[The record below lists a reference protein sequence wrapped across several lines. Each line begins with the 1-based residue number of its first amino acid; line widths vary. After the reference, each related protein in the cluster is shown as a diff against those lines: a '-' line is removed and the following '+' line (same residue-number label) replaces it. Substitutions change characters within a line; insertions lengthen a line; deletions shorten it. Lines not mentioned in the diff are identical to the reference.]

1 MSEDQKP
8 MASNTVSANSSG
20 ESLVSAK
27 DQKIPERNN
36 KCAQEISWCEW
47 LKEYGSKLLLFA
59 RQQTRSIAD
68 AEDVLQDALIKL
80 AKKEAD
86 GTFDGG
92 QSSWLPYLYTSIRR
106 CAIDLGRK
114 EDRRGKREEKSEKD
128 KIIQHGNVSDPWFE
142 SDGADE
148 ESRIYLEEGL
158 KTLPEKF
165 ASVITLKVW
174 GELTFAEIGKKL
186 DISQNTAA
194 SRYRYG
200 LEALKK
206 HLTSARQSGDI

>member
-1 MSEDQKP
+1 MDEDLTT
-8 MASNTVSANSSG
+8 MASNIASASS
-20 ESLVSAK
+20 SDI
-27 DQKIPERNN
+27 DQHRNHPENN
-36 KCAQEISWCEW
+36 LIERISWKSW
-47 LKEYGSKLLLFA
+47 LQEHGSKLLLFA

-68 AEDVLQDALIKL
+68 AEDVLQDALVKL
-80 AKKEAD
+80 AEKEAN

-92 QSSWLPYLYTSIRR
+92 QAAWLPYIYTSIRR

-114 EDRRGKREEKSEKD
+114 EDRRSKREEKSERD
-128 KIIQHGNVSDPWFE
+128 KIILYGGVADPWFE
-142 SDGADE
+142 SDSADD
-148 ESRIYLEEGL
+148 ESRTYLEEGL
-158 KTLPEKF
+158 RKLPDKF
-165 ASVITLKVW
+165 ASVITLKIW

-206 HLTSARQSGDI
+206 HLTSAKQTGDIGLSEH

>member
-1 MSEDQKP
+1 MSEDLPP
-8 MASNTVSANSSG
+8 MASNTASASS
-20 ESLVSAK
+20 SDA
-27 DQKIPERNN
+27 DQSRTSTNAISTNAISTER
-36 KCAQEISWCEW
+36 ISWKAW
-47 LKEYGSKLLLFA
+47 LHEHGSKLLLFA

-68 AEDVLQDALIKL
+68 AEDVLQDALVKL

-92 QSSWLPYLYTSIRR
+92 QAAWLPYIYTSIRR

-128 KIIQHGNVSDPWFE
+128 KIIQHGGFADPWFD
-142 SDGADE
+142 SNGADD
-148 ESRIYLEEGL
+148 ESRVYLEQGL
-158 KTLPEKF
+158 KNLPEKF
-165 ASVITLKVW
+165 ASVITLKIW

-206 HLTSARQSGDI
+206 HLTSAKQTGDI

>member
-1 MSEDQKP
+1 MSEDLPP
-8 MASNTVSANSSG
+8 MASNTASASSSD
-20 ESLVSAK
+20 E
-27 DQKIPERNN
+27 DQNRTLINARTTER
-36 KCAQEISWCEW
+36 ISWSAW
-47 LKEYGSKLLLFA
+47 LHEHGSKLLLFA

-68 AEDVLQDALIKL
+68 AEDILQDALVKL

-92 QSSWLPYLYTSIRR
+92 QTAWLPYIYTSIRR

-128 KIIQHGNVSDPWFE
+128 KMIQHGGVADPWFE
-142 SDGADE
+142 SDGADD
-148 ESRIYLEEGL
+148 ESRIYLEHGL
-158 KTLPEKF
+158 KKLPGKF
-165 ASVITLKVW
+165 ASVITLKIW

-206 HLTSARQSGDI
+206 HLTSAKQTGDI

>member
-1 MSEDQKP
+1 MSEDLPP
-8 MASNTVSANSSG
+8 MASNTASASSSDENQG
-20 ESLVSAK
+20 RTSTNA
-27 DQKIPERNN
+27 ITTER
-36 KCAQEISWCEW
+36 ISWQAW
-47 LKEYGSKLLLFA
+47 LREHGSKLLLFA

-68 AEDVLQDALIKL
+68 AEDVLQDALVKL

-92 QSSWLPYLYTSIRR
+92 QAAWLPYIYTSIRR

-128 KIIQHGNVSDPWFE
+128 KMIQHGGFADPWFE
-142 SDGADE
+142 SDGADD
-148 ESRIYLEEGL
+148 ESRVYLEQGL
-158 KTLPEKF
+158 KNLPEKF
-165 ASVITLKVW
+165 ASVITLKIW

-206 HLTSARQSGDI
+206 HLTSAKQTGDI